1 MSTTSPRYF
10 AVKVTVGQER
20 NVARIIES
28 KVIKETMEGGKVVN
42 RGIVIEGIYSIIVLP
57 NIKGYIFIE
66 ADSKEKV
73 SIITQGIRHV
83 RSRPAIVVGKE
94 EIMQHLVE
102 KPIIETISIGD
113 VVEIIAGPLRGI
125 YGKVIRIDKPKNE
138 LTIEPTDAAFPL
150 PISISADQVRIAQQ
164 QIRGGG

>member
-1 MSTTSPRYF
+1 MSETSPRYF
-10 AVKVTVGQER
+10 AIKVTVGQER
-20 NVARIIES
+20 NVAKIIES
-28 KVIKETMEGGKVVN
+28 KIVKEVVEDGK
-42 RGIVIEGIYSIIVLP
+42 IVKREIIEEGIYSIITLP

-66 ADSKEKV
+66 AESKEKV
-73 SIITQGIRHV
+73 SLITQGIRHIK
-83 RSRPAIVVGKE
+83 SRPILVVKKD

-102 KPIIETISIGD
+102 KPIIETLSIGD
-113 VVEIIAGPLRGI
+113 VVEIVAGPLRGI

-164 QIRGGG
+164 PGKESG

>member
-1 MSTTSPRYF
+1 MSQTSPRYF

-28 KVIKETMEGGKVVN
+28 KIVREVIQDGKIVGREIAVEGV
-42 RGIVIEGIYSIIVLP
+42 YAIITLP

-73 SIITQGIRHV
+73 SLVTQAVRHV
-83 RSRPAIVVGKE
+83 KSRPALVVKKE

-113 VVEIIAGPLRGI
+113 MVEIVAGPLRGI
-125 YGKVIRIDKPKNE
+125 YGRVVRIDKPKNE

-150 PISISADQVRIAQQ
+150 PISISADQVRLAQQ
-164 QIRGGG
+164 ASRGGS

>member
-1 MSTTSPRYF
+1 LSEGSPRYF

-28 KVIKETMEGGKVVN
+28 KIIREIIQDGKVVG
-42 RGIVIEGIYSIIVLP
+42 REIAIDGVYSIIVLP

-73 SIITQGIRHV
+73 SLITQAVRHV
-83 RSRPAIVVGKE
+83 KSRPALVVKKE
-94 EIMQHLVE
+94 EIIQHLVE
-102 KPIIETISIGD
+102 KPVIETISIGD
-113 VVEIIAGPLRGI
+113 VVEIVAGPLRGI
-125 YGKVIRIDKPKNE
+125 YGRVVRIDKPKNE

-150 PISISADQVRIAQQ
+150 PISISADQVRLS
-164 QIRGGG
+164 RPSK